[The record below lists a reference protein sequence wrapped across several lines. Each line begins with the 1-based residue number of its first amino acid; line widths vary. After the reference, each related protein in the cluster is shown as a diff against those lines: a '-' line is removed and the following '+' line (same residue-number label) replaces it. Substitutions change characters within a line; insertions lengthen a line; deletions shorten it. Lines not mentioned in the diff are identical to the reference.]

1 MTMYSS
7 LIHFLETHM
16 GSCFYMKYFG
26 IPCPGCGMQRSF
38 IELLK
43 GHWLESL
50 QLYPA
55 LIPTFIMVIYLILHM
70 IFKFRQGGDIL
81 KYSFILNAAIIVFH
95 YIYILIT
102 LKP

>member
-1 MTMYSS
+1 MYSS

-38 IELLK
+38 VELLK
-43 GHWLESL
+43 GNWLESL

-55 LIPTFIMVIYLILHM
+55 LIPTFIMILYLILHLV
-70 IFKFRQGGDIL
+70 FKFRNGGDIL
-81 KYSFILNAAIIVFH
+81 KYLFILNAVIIVFH
-95 YIYILIT
+95 YIYVLIN
-102 LKP
+102 LKH